1 MYYST
6 NICCADELENLINS
20 TPDGEVCTLENKEYY
35 ISRRVVIKN
44 KNNVT
49 INGNNAT
56 IVSKYVNSDDYTKSV
71 DAFLIKHCN
80 NLALTNLFMDTSVP
94 PSIVGTFKEIDK
106 ENKTAVIKIDDDFK
120 INGNE
125 VLMTFNTID
134 ADGSSD
140 YHMHYYAQH
149 PDRNIVTVVFGEVVL
164 ANTYSSAKYDYLG
177 NNTYKVYFNTPFS
190 NLLRVGERVSIRHTM
205 YGPAAITVSDSNK
218 TLIKNV
224 TMYHV
229 PGMAIVVLPRST
241 DMVVDGLKVVAKEGA
256 NCLMPGNCDGIH
268 LTGLH
273 GDFVLKNSVFDGL
286 GDDALN
292 IHATAGTI
300 TQLIDENTV
309 KCNYCKKSP
318 DGVLP
323 VRWCEPGD
331 TIITYDPIN
340 MQKTAE
346 LKATDFTDGILKF
359 ELISGE
365 YKLGDTMQN
374 LTYAPTCTVDNCII
388 RNSRARGVVI
398 QTSNVEIKNNV
409 FFGASSAAIK
419 VAPDFNYWYEVGPT
433 YNLSI
438 HDNVIE
444 KCSFRSTVDPDIV
457 VFTKHST
464 TPTDVEH
471 LHKNI
476 TIENNVIKRSLVGC
490 VSITATDGVTIKNNR
505 FEGRQDRTN
514 PAIKTHNCTDV
525 VIENNIEI

>member
-1 MYYST
+1 MYYT
-6 NICCADELENLINS
+6 NCVCCADELEALINS
-20 TPDGEVCTLENKEYY
+20 TPDGEVCVLENKEYY
-35 ISRRVVIKN
+35 ISRRVVIEN

-49 INGNNAT
+49 IDGNNAT

-80 NLALTNLFMDTSVP
+80 NVALTNIYMDTSVP
-94 PSIVGTFKEIDK
+94 ASIVGTFKEIDK

-140 YHMHYYAQH
+140 YHMQYYAKH
-149 PDRNIVTVVFGEVVL
+149 PDPNIVTVVFGEVVL

-177 NNTYKVYFNTPFS
+177 NNTYKVYFNHPIS
-190 NLLRVGERVSIRHTM
+190 DLLTVGERVSIRHTM

-241 DMVVDGLKVVAKEGA
+241 DMVVDGLKVVAKEGT

-374 LTYAPTCTVDNCII
+374 LTYAPSCTVDNCII

-398 QTSNVEIKNNV
+398 QTSNVEIKNSV

-433 YNLSI
+433 YNLNI
-438 HDNVIE
+438 HDNIIE
-444 KCSFRSTVDPDIV
+444 KCSFRSAVDPDIC

-464 TPTDVEH
+464 TETDVKH

-476 TIENNVIKRSLVGC
+476 VIENNVIKRSLVSC
-490 VSITATDGVTIKNNR
+490 ISITATDGVTIKNNR